1 VYRFSSANQDSHD
14 SEDAAEDEE
23 AGKADAEGV
32 EDPEKMKIWLM
43 FEVGRLILVWQRDDQ
58 WVFPVWFTL

>member
-14 SEDAAEDEE
+14 SEDGAEDEE

-32 EDPEKMKIWLM
+32 EEPEKMKI
-43 FEVGRLILVWQRDDQ
+43 
-58 WVFPVWFTL
+58 